1 MKPHIREVQ
10 AKSILSKSGIPGV
23 TYCVNPYVGCAHA
36 CKYCY
41 ATFMMRFTGHTE
53 KWGSFVDV
61 KMNASELLNKQLKR
75 AQRGT
80 VMLSSVTD
88 PYQPAEAKYKL
99 TRKCLE
105 ALALHQFPVSI
116 LTKSPLILRD
126 MDLITEINDI
136 EIGLTITTDNDR
148 VREIFEPNAP
158 PISARIDAL
167 KQLHNEGI
175 RTYVFIGP
183 LLPMDSTVLASQ
195 IKPYTSRIL
204 IDRMNY
210 THKTSLL
217 YRKYKI
223 ENWLDIKNIE
233 SVISRLERKLASKD
247 ISVIC

>member
-1 MKPHIREVQ
+1 
-10 AKSILSKSGIPGV
+10 
-23 TYCVNPYVGCAHA
+23 
-36 CKYCY
+36 
-41 ATFMMRFTGHTE
+41 MMRFTGHTE

-61 KMNASELLNKQLKR
+61 KMNAPELLSKQLKR

-105 ALALHQFPVSI
+105 ALALYQFPVSI
-116 LTKSPLILRD
+116 LTKSPLVLRD
-126 MDLITEINDI
+126 MDIITDINDI
-136 EIGLTITTDNDR
+136 EVGLTITTDNDK
-148 VREIFEPNAP
+148 VRKIFEPDAP

-167 KQLHNEGI
+167 KKLHNEGI
-175 RTYVFIGP
+175 STYVFIGP
-183 LLPMDSTVLASQ
+183 LLPMDSAVLANS
-195 IKPYTSRIL
+195 IKPYTGRIL

-210 THKTSLL
+210 TNKTKWL

-223 ENWLDIKNIE
+223 EKWLDIKYIE
-233 SVISRLERKLASKD
+233 RVTSRLEHKLASKD